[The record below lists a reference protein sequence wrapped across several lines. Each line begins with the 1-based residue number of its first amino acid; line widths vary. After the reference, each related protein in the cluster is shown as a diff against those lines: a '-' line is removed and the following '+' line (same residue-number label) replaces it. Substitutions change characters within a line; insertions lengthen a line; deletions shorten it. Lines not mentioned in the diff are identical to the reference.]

1 LGERSYYFEREGRR
15 RRRNRE
21 LRVLNLFK
29 FADGISIENFINIV
43 DGRNLY

>member
-1 LGERSYYFEREGRR
+1 LGERCYYFEREGRSR

-29 FADGISIENFINIV
+29 FAGGI
-43 DGRNLY
+43 